1 MDKNW
6 ADMTADE
13 KLEALRQDIKDIAG
27 YINILAT
34 DVRELSARLNEVR
47 ASVDILHKKE
57 V

>member
-6 ADMTADE
+6 ADMTDDE

-27 YINILAT
+27 YVNILAT
-34 DVRELSARLNEVR
+34 DVRELSARLSEVR
-47 ASVDILHKKE
+47 ASVDSLHKKE